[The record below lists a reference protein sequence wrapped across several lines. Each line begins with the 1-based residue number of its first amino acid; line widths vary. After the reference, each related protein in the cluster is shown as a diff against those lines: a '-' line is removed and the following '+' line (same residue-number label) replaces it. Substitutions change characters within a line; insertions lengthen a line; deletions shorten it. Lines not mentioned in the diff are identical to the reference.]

1 MSQLASV
8 LSGQGNEPLAFQSIS
23 SLTGLIVKRT
33 RGIII
38 SYAVQ
43 VLGGS
48 TFCQLLVLS
57 NLTPTFCDLC
67 QSLYEFLLH
76 GLLCIYS
83 VIFCRDRSAAAEIW
97 WHRWTSENDDAHLF
111 GTPGK
116 YYWFCWGPEL
126 YPSAIIRTNS
136 HSAIRRLLKS
146 SVLLK
151 SYITCI
157 STVTEVSG
165 SQMARQGSPRLHWG
179 Q

>member
-33 RGIII
+33 SGIII
-38 SYAVQ
+38 SCHAVQ
-43 VLGGS
+43 VLRGS
-48 TFCQLLVLS
+48 TCCQLLVLS
-57 NLTPTFCDLC
+57 NLTPTFRDLC
-67 QSLYEFLLH
+67 LSLYEFLLH

-97 WHRWTSENDDAHLF
+97 WHRWPWENDDAHLF
-111 GTPGK
+111 RTAGK

-126 YPSAIIRTNS
+126 YPSTIVRTNS
-136 HSAIRRLLKS
+136 HSAIRLLKS
-146 SVLLK
+146 FIAK
-151 SYITCI
+151 ITHHLYFHSNWGQCFPN
-157 STVTEVSG
+157 G
-165 SQMARQGSPRLHWG
+165 MARFRLCLG